1 MTKIINI
8 IKIPSNKLI
17 IEYKPEYIECSE
29 SNNYQCP
36 DNLTCSPMGND
47 IYYCLDIINIP

>member
-8 IKIPSNKLI
+8 IKVSSNKLI

-29 SNNYQCP
+29 SNYYQCP